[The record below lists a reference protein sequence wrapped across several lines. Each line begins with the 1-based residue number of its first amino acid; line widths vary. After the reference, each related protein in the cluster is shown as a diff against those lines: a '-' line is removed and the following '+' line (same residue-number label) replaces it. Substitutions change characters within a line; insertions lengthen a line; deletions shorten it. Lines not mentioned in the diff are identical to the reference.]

1 MTAIVLY
8 GNEGSGQGGA
18 ERETVSANFPN
29 STKTSFC
36 FELHASEC
44 SDWTV
49 EQCTLQIRDISSRAL
64 KYLWCIRPSV
74 FGKHCV
80 ERQKYLT
87 RSWQYLL
94 FVKYLQINSTIQ
106 RFGQRGFI

>member
-8 GNEGSGQGGA
+8 GNEGSGRGEA
-18 ERETVSANFPN
+18 ERETVSTNFPN

-36 FELHASEC
+36 FELRASEY

-64 KYLWCIRPSV
+64 KYL
-74 FGKHCV
+74 
-80 ERQKYLT
+80 
-87 RSWQYLL
+87 
-94 FVKYLQINSTIQ
+94 
-106 RFGQRGFI
+106 

>member
-8 GNEGSGQGGA
+8 GNEGSGQGEA
-18 ERETVSANFPN
+18 ERETVSTNFPN

-36 FELHASEC
+36 FELHASEY

-80 ERQKYLT
+80 ERQKHLT
-87 RSWQYLL
+87 RS
-94 FVKYLQINSTIQ
+94 
-106 RFGQRGFI
+106 

>member
-8 GNEGSGQGGA
+8 GNEGSGQGEA
-18 ERETVSANFPN
+18 ERETVSTNFPN

-36 FELHASEC
+36 FELHASEY
-44 SDWTV
+44 SDSTV

-74 FGKHCV
+74 FGKH
-80 ERQKYLT
+80 
-87 RSWQYLL
+87 
-94 FVKYLQINSTIQ
+94 
-106 RFGQRGFI
+106 